1 MRIESEINGGIT
13 MNSRKN
19 KKGQTMLEYIIIVA
33 LIAISL
39 IAVFTYF
46 GRATAKKVAGA
57 TEAISTEEGEKAREA
72 ADNINEESIKRL
84 GEN

>member
-1 MRIESEINGGIT
+1 MTTR
-13 MNSRKN
+13 RN

-46 GRATAKKVAGA
+46 SRATAKKVAGA
-57 TEAISTEEGEKAREA
+57 TEAISTEEGREA
-72 ADNINEESIKRL
+72 KSAAESITQETIKNL